1 MILEFKLL
9 VFAFNTKLKGN
20 VMATVQKGMNVEYLG
35 HLGKV
40 LVIDEQEQYALVEI
54 YNGHEQYAVPMEE
67 LEEIEAQLPLSL
79 EASRY

>member
-1 MILEFKLL
+1 
-9 VFAFNTKLKGN
+9 
-20 VMATVQKGMNVEYLG
+20 MATVQKGMNVEYLG

-40 LVIDEQEQYALVEI
+40 LVIDEQEQYALVET
-54 YNGHEQYAVPMEE
+54 YNGHEQYAVPMEELEE

>member
-40 LVIDEQEQYALVEI
+40 LVIDEQEQYALVET

>member
-9 VFAFNTKLKGN
+9 VFAFNTKLNGN

-40 LVIDEQEQYALVEI
+40 LVIDEQEQYALVET